1 MANEKKGT
9 LEFLDEN
16 GNYVPTYPKTSLD
29 QVEGGQSAIDTA
41 KASAIDTAKANADS
55 TYPKKDGTGAT
66 GTWAISITGNAA
78 TSSAC
83 SGNSATAT
91 KATKATTAEACT
103 GNSATATLA
112 TTANTAN
119 AVAFI
124 PDCAASHNGI
134 FRGKDLT
141 SYFTSGEM
149 SKAIAAGTFKDIY
162 IGDYINVAM
171 TVNGTS
177 IGTVKWIVAHCD
189 YHLYKGDTI
198 TTMTDAHHVVMVPQD
213 VLDVNIRMNSDNTS
227 VGGYIATEMWTTTLP
242 LYVTAIQSAF
252 GTDHVLSHR
261 ELLTNSISADSP
273 SAAGAGWTG
282 SSNGWEWYDVSAN
295 LMNEPM
301 VYGTTAFGS
310 SGFDVGDCCEQLA
323 LFKLD
328 TSATIAGYRGNRTD
342 RKWYWLRVVAS
353 SSRFANA
360 HDDGIAAWNDAS
372 LRNVWSGVR
381 PYFLLH

>member
-41 KASAIDTAKANADS
+41 KASAIDTAKVNADG

-66 GTWAISITGNAA
+66 GTWAISITGNAKTA
-78 TSSAC
+78 TTSSAC

-91 KATKATTAEACT
+91 KATSAETAGTCT
-103 GNSATATLA
+103 GNAATATVA
-112 TTANTAN
+112 TTAN

-134 FRGKDLT
+134 SRGKDLT

-177 IGTVKWIVAHCD
+177 IGTVKWLVAHCD
-189 YHLYKGDTI
+189 YYLYYGD
-198 TTMTDAHHVVMVPQD
+198 TMTDAHHVVMVPQD
-213 VLDVNIRMNSDNTS
+213 VLDVNIRMNSENTA

-261 ELLTNSISADSP
+261 ELLTNRISADSP

-282 SSNGWEWYDVSAN
+282 SSNNWEWKSVSAN

-301 VYGTTAFGS
+301 VYGTTVFGS
-310 SGFDVGDCCEQLA
+310 SGFDVGNCNKQLA

-328 TSATIAGYRGNRTD
+328 TSAAIAGYRGNRTD
-342 RKWYWLRVVAS
+342 RKWWWLRTVVS
-353 SSRFANA
+353 SSRFAGA
-360 HDDGIAAWNDAS
+360 DSGGDARCGGAADRGAWGG
-372 LRNVWSGVR
+372 LR
-381 PYFLLH
+381 PYFLLR

>member
-134 FRGKDLT
+134 FRGKNLT
-141 SYFTSGEM
+141 SYFESGEM
-149 SKAIAAGTFKDIY
+149 SKAIAAGTFKDIFV
-162 IGDYINVAM
+162 GDYIDKEL

-177 IGTVKWIVAHCD
+177 IGTVRWRVGECD
-189 YHLYKGDTI
+189 YYYRFGDEPCNT
-198 TTMTDAHHVVMVPQD
+198 HHVLMVPDD
-213 VLDVNIRMNSDNTS
+213 VLDINIRMNDTDDTT
-227 VGGYIATEMWTTTLP
+227 GGYTGSEMWRTTLP
-242 LYVTAIQSAF
+242 LYAAAIQAAF

-282 SSNGWEWYDVSAN
+282 SSNAWVWYDVSAN

-301 VYGTTAFGS
+301 VYGVTVFGS
-310 SGFDVGDCCEQLA
+310 SGFDVGSCNTQLA

-328 TSATIAGYRGNRTD
+328 KSAEIAWYRGD
-342 RKWYWLRVVAS
+342 HAYRKWWWLRTVAS
-353 SSRFANA
+353 SSFFVNA
-360 HDDGIAAWNDAS
+360 TDFGYTGCNAASTQDVHGG
-372 LRNVWSGVR
+372 LR
-381 PYFLLH
+381 PYFLLR

>member
-41 KASAIDTAKANADS
+41 KASAINTAKTNADG

-66 GTWAISITGNAA
+66 GSWAISITGNAKTA
-78 TSSAC
+78 TTSSAC

-103 GNSATATLA
+103 GNSATATVA
-112 TTANTAN
+112 TTAN

-189 YHLYKGDTI
+189 YHLYYGDP
-198 TTMTDAHHVVMVPQD
+198 MTVAHHVVMVPQD

-273 SAAGAGWTG
+273 SMAGAGWTG
-282 SSNGWEWYDVSAN
+282 SSNSFGWCSVSAN

-301 VYGTTAFGS
+301 VYGTTTFGS
-310 SGFDVGDCCEQLA
+310 SGHDVGDCNKQLA

-328 TSATIAGYRGNRTD
+328 TSAAIAGYRGNRTD
-342 RKWYWLRVVAS
+342 RKWGWLRTIVS
-353 SSRFANA
+353 SSRFAYAGYRGNVSSDDAAARNA
-360 HDDGIAAWNDAS
+360 
-372 LRNVWSGVR
+372 WSGLR
-381 PYFLLH
+381 PYFLLR

>member
-1 MANEKKGT
+1 MANEKTGT
-9 LEFLDEN
+9 LQFQMSD
-16 GNYVPTYPKTSLD
+16 GSYVAGYPKTTLA
-29 QVEGGQSAIDTA
+29 QVIGGQDAIATA
-41 KASAIDTAKANADS
+41 KSAAISTAGTNADAK
-55 TYPKKDGTGAT
+55 YPTKDGTGAS
-66 GTWAISITGNAA
+66 GSWGISITGKANTAGTADTAKACTGNAA
-78 TSSAC
+78 T
-83 SGNSATAT
+83 ATVAT
-91 KATKATTAEACT
+91 
-103 GNSATATLA
+103 
-112 TTANTAN
+112 TAN

-189 YHLYKGDTI
+189 YHLYYGEP
-198 TTMTDAHHVVMVPQD
+198 MTNAHHVVMVPQD
-213 VLDVNIRMNSDNTS
+213 VLDVNTRMNSEHTS

-252 GTDHVLSHR
+252 GTDHVLSHQER
-261 ELLTNSISADSP
+261 LTNGISANSP

-282 SSNGWEWYDVSAN
+282 SSSGWAWCSVSAN

-301 VYGTTAFGS
+301 VYGTTVFGS
-310 SGFDVGDCCEQLA
+310 SGYDVGDCNKQLA

-328 TSATIAGYRGNRTD
+328 TSAAIAGYRGNRKNT
-342 RKWYWLRVVAS
+342 KWWWLRTVAS
-353 SSRFANA
+353 SLNFARA
-360 HDDGIAAWNDAS
+360 GDHGHADFSGAAYRDD
-372 LRNVWSGVR
+372 WSGLR
-381 PYFLLH
+381 PYFLLR